1 MSASITSMWL
11 LGVGVRRFV
20 IRGMKKTPETGGFLQ
35 RWTKS
40 FRQAMD
46 WLLSVPMAILPSE
59 KNENC
64 DQSGGDEH
72 PVLAF
77 KAQKRKMPDQKLHR
91 SRPRFWAE

>member
-1 MSASITSMWL
+1 
-11 LGVGVRRFV
+11 
-20 IRGMKKTPETGGFLQ
+20 
-35 RWTKS
+35 
-40 FRQAMD
+40 MD